1 MAYVIRLRDT
11 KVITC
16 EFEVFVVFIEIFR
29 IKWWCCCYKVTPW
42 MFFFLNQFFF
52 LQSLLFCSYQYM
64 KSAQIRSHF
73 WSVFLVFG
81 RKSLYIVQVRETT
94 DQKKVRILTL
104 FAQWLCLEDL
114 WFVLHFCKI
123 SLKQK
128 KNNAKFL

>member
-1 MAYVIRLRDT
+1 
-11 KVITC
+11 
-16 EFEVFVVFIEIFR
+16 
-29 IKWWCCCYKVTPW
+29 

-52 LQSLLFCSYQYM
+52 LQSLLVLQLFNTWKVPKYEVISGPY
-64 KSAQIRSHF
+64 
-73 WSVFLVFG
+73 FLVFG